1 MQQRDVANGW
11 ILSLVH
17 SPCYEMLTF
26 QIVAARLRKQL
37 IDFKSKWRTIT
48 HMPGLCRAFG
58 KKRHSRIAYSQGLST
73 HQHISIQ
80 RFIKRG
86 LESGNQVVRQPLDE
100 SYGVYEQRLAARGQ
114 HSSAHASVQRRKK
127 LVSGA
132 CFLHLH
138 AS

>member
-1 MQQRDVANGW
+1 M
-11 ILSLVH
+11 H
-17 SPCYEMLTF
+17 SACYEMLTF
-26 QIVAARLRKQL
+26 VAAKLCKQL
-37 IDFKSKWRTIT
+37 IDLEPKWRTVT
-48 HMPGLCRAFG
+48 DSTNMPRLCRVFG
-58 KKRHSRIAYSQGLST
+58 KKHYNCIAYSQGLST